1 MVRRHINDEAA
12 NNRSPEL
19 VDLESLSA
27 YQDDEQEHTLWSESQ
42 PGFDTEWRDDRMMF
56 QEGENVPR
64 QQLIS
69 NNRRQKNDNFGICRF
84 VEGYL

>member
-1 MVRRHINDEAA
+1 MVRRHINDEAE

-19 VDLESLSA
+19 VDVESLSA
-27 YQDDEQEHTLWSESQ
+27 YQDNEHKHTLWSESQ
-42 PGFDTEWRDDRMMF
+42 KWYDKECRDDRMMF

-64 QQLIS
+64 PQLIS
-69 NNRRQKNDNFGICRF
+69 NNRQQKSDNFGVCRF